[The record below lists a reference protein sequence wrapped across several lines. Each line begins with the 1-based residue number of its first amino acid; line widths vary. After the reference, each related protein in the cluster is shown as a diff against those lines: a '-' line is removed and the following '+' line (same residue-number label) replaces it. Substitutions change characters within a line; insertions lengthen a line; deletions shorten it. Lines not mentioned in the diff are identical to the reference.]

1 MLLYPEY
8 TIADYLRSQT
18 DLAAKVAALD
28 AIIATSLELLATTV
42 GGVGANVEMY
52 ELDDG
57 QVKIK
62 TNYRSIDD
70 VSKGIDGLE
79 RLRNKYVAQLRGRAS
94 VLQDKR
100 TFRGSGGTWCW

>member
-8 TIADYLRSQT
+8 TIADYLDSK
-18 DLAAKVAALD
+18 DDIAAKIAAID
-28 AIIATSLELLATTV
+28 VIIAASLTLLANTV
-42 GGVGANVEMY
+42 SGIGGNIEMY

-62 TNYRSIDD
+62 TNYRSIDQ
-70 VSKGIDGLE
+70 VTEGITGL
-79 RLRNKYVAQLRGRAS
+79 RKLRNVYKGELRGRAS

-100 TFRGSGGTWCW
+100 TFRGSGGTWI